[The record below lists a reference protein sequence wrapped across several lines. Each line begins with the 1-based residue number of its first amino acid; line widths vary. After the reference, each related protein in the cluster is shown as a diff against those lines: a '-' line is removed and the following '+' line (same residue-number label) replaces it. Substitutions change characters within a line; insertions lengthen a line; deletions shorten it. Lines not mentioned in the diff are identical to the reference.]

1 MSETPF
7 KIAIPD
13 DRLALLQ
20 KKLELTIF
28 PDELED
34 AGRDY
39 GSPLADVQRLAARW
53 LSGLASNG
61 RNGFD
66 WRTQEAALN
75 ADLPQFTRDIDVDGH
90 GTLNIHYVHLKSTQP
105 GAIPLCFVHGCES
118 CFVIC
123 SGLHWPAN
131 EIN

>member
-39 GSPLADVQRLAARW
+39 GSPLADIKRLVAHWR
-53 LSGLASNG
+53 S
-61 RNGFD
+61 GFD
-66 WRTQEAALN
+66 WRKQEAALN
-75 ADLPQFTRDIDVDGH
+75 ADLPQFTRDIAVDGH
-90 GTLNIHYVHLKSTQP
+90 GTLNVHYVHVRSAKAS
-105 GAIPLCFVHGCES
+105 AIPLLFVHGCA
-118 CFVIC
+118 CRN
-123 SGLHWPAN
+123 WR
-131 EIN
+131 